1 VTLAYAN
8 MITDVSPWP
17 TGKGFS
23 GGTGW
28 WQHVLSQD
36 ERKRLDNLV
45 GVALL
50 DNEICDRLLGG
61 QDESLFSAF
70 GISEETQRQLRSI
83 RATSLAD
90 FAQAI
95 TFGVGD

>member
-1 VTLAYAN
+1 

-17 TGKGFS
+17 RGQGFS
-23 GGTGW
+23 GARGW

-50 DNEICDRLLGG
+50 DTEICDRLLGG

-70 GISEETQRQLRSI
+70 GISEETQQQLRSI
-83 RATSLAD
+83 RATTLAD